1 MHEGDLVL
9 LRVLRFASTETKDL
23 VIRPSVHPMV
33 ATFFIR
39 PESTIDQDGF
49 LLVNEALSQ
58 DSARL
63 GIELDYVRELFEQFD
78 NHRASGLWEAVSTTE
93 ADVHTADK
101 MENTQTAQCLYTF
114 GEVFCKFSG

>member
-9 LRVLRFASTETKDL
+9 LHVLRFLSTETKDL
-23 VIRPSVHPMV
+23 VIRSSVHQMV

-63 GIELDYVRELFEQFD
+63 GIELDYVRKLFEQFD
-78 NHRASGLWEAVSTTE
+78 NHSASGLWEAVRTAE
-93 ADVHTADK
+93 ADVHTADE
-101 MENTQTAQCLYTF
+101 MENAHTAQCLYAF
-114 GEVFCKFSG
+114 GEVFCKLSG